1 MDRRPS
7 QTHEQKGEV
16 MKGYLLLVLL
26 VATSP
31 SQTDTPPNKKT
42 GTEPT
47 AAAAKQHVK
56 TEAVKAQKAA
66 PAKTKPAQEGT
77 AEEIAAKK
85 QPGQTEVAQAKTEAG
100 PEEEPQ
106 AQTEQDPKL
115 TSVPGGK
122 ALGMSILGNQEAP
135 TSLVIVPWKS
145 SEVGRATGISPMLD
159 DSRQPVD
166 KEVFM
171 RELRYYEIRSEK
183 KP

>member
-1 MDRRPS
+1 
-7 QTHEQKGEV
+7 

-26 VATSP
+26 VATGVA
-31 SQTDTPPNKKT
+31 QTAKTPDKKT
-42 GTEPT
+42 EAEHA
-47 AAAAKQHVK
+47 AAAAKKPVK
-56 TEAVKAQKAA
+56 AEAVKAQKEA
-66 PAKTKPAQEGT
+66 PGKAKSAQEGT
-77 AEEIAAKK
+77 AEAQEEAKK
-85 QPGQTEVAQAKTEAG
+85 QPGQAEAAQVKTESG

-106 AQTEQDPKL
+106 AQTDQDPKL

>member
-1 MDRRPS
+1 
-7 QTHEQKGEV
+7 
-16 MKGYLLLVLL
+16 MKRYWLLVLL
-26 VATSP
+26 VATSVAA
-31 SQTDTPPNKKT
+31 QTDKTPDKKT
-42 GTEPT
+42 GTEP
-47 AAAAKQHVK
+47 AAAAKKHVK
-56 TEAVKAQKAA
+56 TEAVKAQNAA
-66 PAKTKPAQEGT
+66 PAKTKSAEAGT
-77 AEEIAAKK
+77 AEAKK
-85 QPGQTEVAQAKTEAG
+85 QPGQAETAQAKTEPG
-100 PEEEPQ
+100 SEEEPQ

>member
-1 MDRRPS
+1 MRK
-7 QTHEQKGEV
+7 T
-16 MKGYLLLVLL
+16 LLFVLLL
-26 VATSP
+26 VATGVA
-31 SQTDTPPNKKT
+31 QTDKTPDKKT
-42 GTEPT
+42 EPEH
-47 AAAAKQHVK
+47 AAAPAKKHVK

-66 PAKTKPAQEGT
+66 PAKTKPAQEAT
-77 AEEIAAKK
+77 AEETEAKK
-85 QPGQTEVAQAKTEAG
+85 QPGQAEVAQAKSETG

-106 AQTEQDPKL
+106 AQTEDPKL

-171 RELRYYEIRSEK
+171 RELRYYETRN
-183 KP
+183 

>member
-1 MDRRPS
+1 
-7 QTHEQKGEV
+7 
-16 MKGYLLLVLL
+16 MKGYLLLMLL
-26 VATSP
+26 VATGVA
-31 SQTDTPPNKKT
+31 QTDKTPDKKT
-42 GTEPT
+42 EAEPA
-47 AAAAKQHVK
+47 AAAAKKHVK
-56 TEAVKAQKAA
+56 TETVKARKAT
-66 PAKTKPAQEGT
+66 PAKTKSAQEGT
-77 AEEIAAKK
+77 AEAQTEAKK
-85 QPGQTEVAQAKTEAG
+85 QPGQTEVAQVKTEAG
-100 PEEEPQ
+100 PEEEEPQ
-106 AQTEQDPKL
+106 AQTDQDPKL

-171 RELRYYEIRSEK
+171 RELRYYEIRLEK

>member
-1 MDRRPS
+1 MRG
-7 QTHEQKGEV
+7 T
-16 MKGYLLLVLL
+16 LLFVLLL
-26 VATSP
+26 VATGVA
-31 SQTDTPPNKKT
+31 QTDKTPDKKT
-42 GTEPT
+42 GAEPA
-47 AAAAKQHVK
+47 AAAAKKHVK
-56 TEAVKAQKAA
+56 TETVKAQKAA
-66 PAKTKPAQEGT
+66 PVKTKSAEEGT
-77 AEEIAAKK
+77 AEQAETKK
-85 QPGQTEVAQAKTEAG
+85 QPGQAEVAQAKTEAG

>member
-1 MDRRPS
+1 
-7 QTHEQKGEV
+7 

-26 VATSP
+26 VATGVA
-31 SQTDTPPNKKT
+31 QTDKTPDKKT
-42 GTEPT
+42 EAEHA
-47 AAAAKQHVK
+47 AAAAKKHVK
-56 TEAVKAQKAA
+56 TEPTKGQKQA
-66 PAKTKPAQEGT
+66 PAKTKPAQEAT
-77 AEEIAAKK
+77 AEEAETKK
-85 QPGQTEVAQAKTEAG
+85 QPGQTEVAQAKTDAG
-100 PEEEPQ
+100 PAEEPQ
-106 AQTEQDPKL
+106 AQTDQDPKL

>member
-1 MDRRPS
+1 
-7 QTHEQKGEV
+7 
-16 MKGYLLLVLL
+16 MKGRLLLVLL
-26 VATSP
+26 VATGVAA
-31 SQTDTPPNKKT
+31 QTDKMPDKKT
-42 GTEPT
+42 GAEPT
-47 AAAAKQHVK
+47 AAAAKKHVK
-56 TEAVKAQKAA
+56 TESAKAQKAA

-77 AEEIAAKK
+77 PEAAAETKK
-85 QPGQTEVAQAKTEAG
+85 QPGQAEVAQVKTEAG

-106 AQTEQDPKL
+106 AQTDQDPKL